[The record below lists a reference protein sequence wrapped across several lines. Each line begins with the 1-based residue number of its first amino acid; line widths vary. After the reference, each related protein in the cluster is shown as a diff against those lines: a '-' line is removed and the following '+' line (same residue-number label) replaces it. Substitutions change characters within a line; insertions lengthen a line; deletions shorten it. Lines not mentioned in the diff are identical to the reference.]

1 MTRLLDR
8 LYSIKMRLG
17 VVIIVGVGSAVAI
30 VSLGRKLNIS
40 WALSALLGI
49 SVSLVLVQFVAHGT
63 IAPLREMAAAA
74 NAFRTGD
81 YSKRVRATARDEVGQ
96 LARSFNQM
104 ADELAEVDRFRRE
117 LVANA
122 SHELR
127 TPIAVTRV
135 VLENM
140 VDGVQPANPETLRPV
155 LVQVERLGRLVEQ
168 LLDLSRL
175 ESGAIPFA
183 SERVDLK
190 LLVDDV
196 IGAIELRTESC
207 TVVNNIPELLSAR
220 GDAERLRQVVVNLVD
235 NALRHSPSGDVV
247 TVSAHPIVADNEV
260 ELTVSDNGPGIPA
273 AEATRVFERF
283 TRLDAAR
290 SGGDG
295 GTGLGLS
302 IVRWI
307 VELHHGSI
315 HVEQVRD
322 TAPHGCRMVVR
333 LPRMPV

>member
-1 MTRLLDR
+1 MRRLLDR

-63 IAPLREMAAAA
+63 IGPLREMAAAA
-74 NAFRTGD
+74 NAFRGGD
-81 YSKRVRATARDEVGQ
+81 YSKRVRDTARDEVGQ

-104 ADELAEVDRFRRE
+104 ADELAEIDRFRRE

-127 TPIAVTRV
+127 TPIAVTRA

-155 LVQVERLGRLVEQ
+155 LLQVERLGRLVEQ

-196 IGAIELRTESC
+196 IGAIELRTETC

-247 TVSAHPIVADNEV
+247 TVSAHPRVADNQV

-290 SGGDG
+290 SSGDG

-322 TAPHGCRMVVR
+322 SAPHGCRMVVR
-333 LPRMPV
+333 LPRTLL